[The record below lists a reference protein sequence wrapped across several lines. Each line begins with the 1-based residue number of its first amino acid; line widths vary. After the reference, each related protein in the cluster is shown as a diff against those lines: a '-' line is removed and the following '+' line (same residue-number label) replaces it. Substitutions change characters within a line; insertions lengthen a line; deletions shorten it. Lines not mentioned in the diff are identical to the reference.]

1 MSYYVLSL
9 AEHAG
14 MNEYHTNHV
23 VEAEDKQMVKYH
35 YHRTLKQMG
44 YTDTIHHKHCLEGH
58 DQSLT
63 EIDTIKEI
71 SKGEYKLLSEH
82 IPNWIKV

>member
-9 AEHAG
+9 AEYAG
-14 MNEYHTNHV
+14 MNEYRTNHV
-23 VEAEDKQMVKYH
+23 VEAEDEQMVKYH

-44 YTDTIHHKHCLEGH
+44 YTDTFHNKHCLEGH

-71 SKGEYKLLSEH
+71 SKAEYKFLSEY